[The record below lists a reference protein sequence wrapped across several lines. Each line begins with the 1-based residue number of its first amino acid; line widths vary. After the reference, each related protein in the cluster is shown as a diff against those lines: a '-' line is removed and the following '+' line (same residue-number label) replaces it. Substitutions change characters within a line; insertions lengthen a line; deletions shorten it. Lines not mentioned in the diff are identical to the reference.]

1 MRRTLAFA
9 LLAGLAAAAPLPALA
24 AGEVVTLTAAS
35 ANAPL
40 ASVACQT
47 TPTKETLA
55 QCRERAIARLRTPE
69 AGTAQLL
76 RDCTPIFADG
86 VALHRGE
93 DLVGFRLHTLVCR
106 LAE

>member
-24 AGEVVTLTAAS
+24 AGEVVTLRS
-35 ANAPL
+35 AGPNSPL
-40 ASVACQT
+40 SSVSCQT
-47 TPTKETLA
+47 TPTKETMA

-69 AGTAQLL
+69 AGTAQLF

-86 VALHRGE
+86 IAVYRGDDVAGY
-93 DLVGFRLHTLVCR
+93 RLHALTCR
-106 LAE
+106 LAD